1 MVMHIKKNLCEYM
14 CVCIHIYKT
23 ESLCYTAELTQHCKP
38 SVFQLKKCYIIEQL
52 PGILSSCI

>member
-23 ESLCYTAELTQHCKP
+23 ESLCCTAELTQHCKS
-38 SVFQLKKCYIIEQL
+38 SVFQFKKKML
-52 PGILSSCI
+52 